1 MRQRRIKD
9 LDEKLDVYSGGI
21 QVNPR
26 SLKGRW
32 ASLFD
37 SSAPVYM
44 ELGGGKGQFITSLSE
59 AYPDRNFIAVEGNR
73 SAMLRALQKAVRHF
87 KGIDPA
93 CEAEAAGSAF
103 TPALEAEV
111 PKGIFAIDPDKA
123 GITPGEKFDTPYKTS
138 QDDCL
143 FKVSGNLVFAC
154 MYLRDVTDCFED
166 GELDGIYLNFSDPW
180 PKERQAA
187 RRLTHRRYLMGYDQV
202 LKPGSLL
209 EFKTDN
215 EPLFRFSISEFDEF
229 GLEKTEYTED
239 LHAPDCEF
247 ASRRFMTE
255 YEEKFSGRGN
265 PIYYCQV
272 KFK

>member
-1 MRQRRIKD
+1 MRQRRIKG
-9 LDEKLDVYSGGI
+9 LEEKLDIYSGGI
-21 QVNPR
+21 QINPR

-37 SSAPVYM
+37 NPGPVYM
-44 ELGGGKGQFITSLSE
+44 ELGCGKGQFITQLSE

-87 KGIDPA
+87 KGINPA
-93 CEAEAAGSAF
+93 HEAESQGSAI
-103 TPALEAEV
+103 TPPLEAEV
-111 PKGIFAIDPDKA
+111 PQGIFAVDYEAA
-123 GITPGEKFDTPYKTS
+123 GIKPGEEFDTPYKTS
-138 QDDCL
+138 RDDCL

-154 MYLRDVTDCFED
+154 MYLRKVTDCFTE

-187 RRLTHRRYLMGYDQV
+187 RRLTHHRYLEGYKQV
-202 LKPGSLL
+202 LKPGSML

-215 EPLFRFSISEFDEF
+215 EPLFRFSIEEFDDF
-229 GLEKTEYTED
+229 GLEKTEYSED
-239 LHAPDCEF
+239 LHAPDRAF
-247 ASRRFMTE
+247 RSRDFMTE
-255 YEEKFSGRGN
+255 YEEKFSSRGN

-272 KFK
+272 KF